1 MSLDKN
7 LFTLH
12 VTPDKDDPTIVDL
25 VDPNGIAHYR
35 KQRVPGMSYKMEVY
49 GKPDDFIRRA
59 HVSIM
64 LSRSNV

>member
-1 MSLDKN
+1 MSLDTN

-12 VTPDKDDPTIVDL
+12 VTPDKDDPNIVDL

-49 GKPDDFIRRA
+49 GKPDDFI
-59 HVSIM
+59 
-64 LSRSNV
+64 